1 MALIACQ
8 ECGKSVSDR
17 ALSCPHCGF
26 PLKED
31 PVLSYTERRV
41 HVAYRVGWIVLG
53 FGAVLTLAS
62 ILEPDLRALA
72 AGCVVMGALTFA
84 VNLLREYLVRKS
96 KVGPNESVHRHR

>member
-31 PVLSYTERRV
+31 PVLNYAERRV
-41 HVAYRVGWIVLG
+41 HVGYWLGWILLG
-53 FGAVLTLAS
+53 IGGLLTLGSFAES
-62 ILEPDLRALA
+62 DLRPLA

-84 VNLLREYLVRKS
+84 VSLLREYLVSKS
-96 KVGPNESVHRHR
+96 KVGPNGTAHRPR